1 MRGRGGFLRIV
12 EAFVAIMIIAG
23 VMGYV
28 YVQKIQKP
36 DESEFAYQIERV
48 ILSEIENNATLRD
61 AVLSGDSSIDTL
73 DSMANRTLISNA
85 IKKSVPAEYN
95 YDFRICSLSLVC
107 NLEQYTGKEVFAND
121 VTISS
126 TLYKYNPKKL
136 RIFLWIKY

>member
-136 RIFLWIKY
+136 RIFLWRKY